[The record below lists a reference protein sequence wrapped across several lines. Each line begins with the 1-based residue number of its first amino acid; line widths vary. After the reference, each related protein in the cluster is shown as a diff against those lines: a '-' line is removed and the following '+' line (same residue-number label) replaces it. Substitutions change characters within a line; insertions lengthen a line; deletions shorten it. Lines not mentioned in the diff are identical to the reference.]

1 MSLSSWF
8 QNASISE
15 ADVRSEIWRLGGRHF
30 GYPLEGALKELKAQD
45 ILPRQAMILR
55 ACVRKL
61 QGQ

>member
-8 QNASISE
+8 QNASVSD
-15 ADVRSEIWRLGGRHF
+15 ADVRGEIWRLGGRHF

-45 ILPRQAMILR
+45 IPVRQAMILR